1 MNQNE
6 LRIGNLLHYKL
17 FADNISVRG
26 IGKNCIWLNDN
37 EHAGPISIEHLE
49 SIPLTEEWLE
59 KLGLTKS
66 ALGNDFEPNE
76 QETIHTLK
84 VTVRQHPVYTP
95 TLKENSPQQ
104 PVKAH
109 TLKVTILYHLVHTH
123 TLKDKLLKQ

>member
-1 MNQNE
+1 METKE
-6 LRIGNLLHYKL
+6 LRIGNLLHYRL

-76 QETIHTLK
+76 PKWYSWIKGVFNLEIQENGEIWFEVYSHYIH
-84 VTVRQHPVYTP
+84 
-95 TLKENSPQQ
+95 
-104 PVKAH
+104 VKWVH
-109 TLKVTILYHLVHTH
+109 QLQNLYYMLTEEE
-123 TLKDKLLKQ
+123 LNY

>member
-66 ALGNDFEPNE
+66 TLDNDFEPNE
-76 QETIHTLK
+76 PKWYSWIKGVFNLEI
-84 VTVRQHPVYTP
+84 
-95 TLKENSPQQ
+95 QQ
-104 PVKAH
+104 NGEIWFELYSHYKHIKWVHELQNLYFAL
-109 TLKVTILYHLVHTH
+109 TEEELILQ
-123 TLKDKLLKQ
+123 DK